1 VAEGDPEPPSRR
13 YLLDQ
18 VVQTA
23 LPETKNPDEVSS
35 TVKAFMACDMPGELV
50 ELLERIVLQGSD
62 FSNNKNLQNLLIITA
77 MKTSKDKVMEYVN
90 RLDNYDGPDI
100 AKIAVEDEYQL
111 YEEAYTIYVKVAK
124 TSTGEA
130 QVMNHVEATNVLV
143 TFIKDLQRAKEY
155 AERVSLAKV
164 WSEVGRAQLS
174 SDDTEHA
181 GVVEAIA
188 SFIKAEDPSDWTKVI
203 DAAERGEK
211 YAELVSYLKMARK
224 TVKES
229 MLDTQ
234 LIYALARVDKLG
246 DLEELISVPNVAKID
261 VIGDRCFEEGLY
273 DAAKI
278 LFSNINNN
286 AKLALCFVRMKQ
298 YREAVDAATKAN
310 AVPTWKEVNIAC
322 LTAGEFRLANICGL
336 NIIVHPDHLEELIGH
351 YERAGKADFLMQLL
365 EQGLGHENAH
375 AGIFTEL
382 GCIYSKYAPEKLMEH
397 IKIFHSKMNVVKLL
411 RACDKAQLWNEAV
424 YLYKEDG
431 QHDSAV
437 KVMVDHAASFKH
449 DLFLDCVQK
458 VRNPEVQY
466 KAITFYCEVH
476 PMQLERLLQV
486 LTPNLDHARTVH
498 LLRKN
503 GALELSLEYL
513 QNVQKENLTAVN
525 EALNEIY
532 IAEEDHESLRSSV
545 DEYDNFDQLSLAQ
558 KAEKHEL
565 LEFRRIAAHVYRRNK
580 RFAQSVELSK
590 KDKMY
595 KDAIDTAAMSNEKE
609 VAEELLTHF
618 VDVGDKA
625 CFTATLYSCY
635 DLIRPDVVM
644 ELAWRNG
651 MTDFAMPY
659 MIQYMR
665 HLDTKVATLE
675 QRTAPPKE
683 EEKETNDANAA
694 LYGAAGGMMNDT
706 LMIQNGY
713 IGNAYGNPGAGG
725 IPDPYAQ
732 PQYGYPQQGQ
742 QQQGQW

>member
-1 VAEGDPEPPSRR
+1 
-13 YLLDQ
+13 
-18 VVQTA
+18 
-23 LPETKNPDEVSS
+23 
-35 TVKAFMACDMPGELV
+35 
-50 ELLERIVLQGSD
+50 
-62 FSNNKNLQNLLIITA
+62 
-77 MKTSKDKVMEYVN
+77 
-90 RLDNYDGPDI
+90 
-100 AKIAVEDEYQL
+100 
-111 YEEAYTIYVKVAK
+111 
-124 TSTGEA
+124 
-130 QVMNHVEATNVLV
+130 
-143 TFIKDLQRAKEY
+143 
-155 AERVSLAKV
+155 
-164 WSEVGRAQLS
+164 
-174 SDDTEHA
+174 
-181 GVVEAIA
+181 
-188 SFIKAEDPSDWTKVI
+188 
-203 DAAERGEK
+203 
-211 YAELVSYLKMARK
+211 
-224 TVKES
+224 
-229 MLDTQ
+229 
-234 LIYALARVDKLG
+234 
-246 DLEELISVPNVAKID
+246 
-261 VIGDRCFEEGLY
+261 
-273 DAAKI
+273 
-278 LFSNINNN
+278 
-286 AKLALCFVRMKQ
+286 
-298 YREAVDAATKAN
+298 
-310 AVPTWKEVNIAC
+310 
-322 LTAGEFRLANICGL
+322 
-336 NIIVHPDHLEELIGH
+336 
-351 YERAGKADFLMQLL
+351 
-365 EQGLGHENAH
+365 
-375 AGIFTEL
+375 
-382 GCIYSKYAPEKLMEH
+382 
-397 IKIFHSKMNVVKLL
+397 
-411 RACDKAQLWNEAV
+411 V